1 MGLIR
6 MVPVSGFA
14 AVLFA
19 AYLAWDVLRRDTGT
33 ESMQEKP
40 S

>member
-1 MGLIR
+1 MELIW
-6 MVPVSGFA
+6 MVPLAGFA
-14 AVLFA
+14 AVIFA
-19 AYLAWDVLRRDTGT
+19 VYLAWDVLRRDTGT

>member
-1 MGLIR
+1 MELIW

-14 AVLFA
+14 AVFFA
-19 AYLAWDVLRRDTGT
+19 IYLAWDVLRRDTGT

>member
-1 MGLIR
+1 MELIW

-33 ESMQEKP
+33 ESMREKP